1 MQNTRLRLIVA
12 LFLVIGFSAP
22 PCWAKEKGYCY
33 VVSYSLRDKAVF
45 FSPVFTAVVSGDVY
59 SDEEFVADVELIRS
73 IEGQFT
79 SYQERIGLNSADY
92 TTEARVGYR
101 SQAVADQRLEAE
113 KKRYEG
119 RGFTVKKSGSFVY
132 HE

>member
-1 MQNTRLRLIVA
+1 MQRVRLRLIVA
-12 LFLVIGFSAP
+12 LLLVIVFSAP

-33 VVSYSLRDKAVF
+33 VVSYSLRDKVVF

-73 IEGQFT
+73 IEDQFT
-79 SYQERIGLNSADY
+79 EYQERIGLNAADY
-92 TTEARVGYR
+92 ITEARAGYR
-101 SQAVADQRLEAE
+101 SQAVADRRMETE

-119 RGFTVKKSGSFVY
+119 RGFTVKKTGSFAY
-132 HE
+132 KE

>member
-1 MQNTRLRLIVA
+1 MQRVRLRLIVA
-12 LFLVIGFSAP
+12 LLLVIMFSAP

-33 VVSYSLRDKAVF
+33 VVSYSLRDKVVF

-79 SYQERIGLNSADY
+79 DYQERIGLNTADY
-92 TTEARVGYR
+92 ITEARVGYR
-101 SQAVADQRLEAE
+101 SQAVADQRMETE

-119 RGFTVKKSGSFVY
+119 RGFTIKKTGTFAY
-132 HE
+132 RE